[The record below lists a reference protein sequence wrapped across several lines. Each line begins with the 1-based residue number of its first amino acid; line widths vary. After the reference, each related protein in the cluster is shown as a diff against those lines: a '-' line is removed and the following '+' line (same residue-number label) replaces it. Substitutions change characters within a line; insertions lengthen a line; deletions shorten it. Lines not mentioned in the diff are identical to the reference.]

1 MNGLIWMLGYPVFLF
16 IGMAIGYLVVIRPA
30 AREID
35 RAMDAAAQTQKKL
48 LDARADHRA
57 AQAQADAHGDALND
71 IVDLADWS
79 AGLPAARAIAGQAL
93 ETGSY
98 PGRLR
103 AAQDALEQAEKEI
116 QDLQAENVRVAEL
129 AVAPQ

>member
-1 MNGLIWMLGYPVFLF
+1 MNGLLWMLGYPVFLF
-16 IGMAIGYLVVIRPA
+16 IGMAIGYLVVVRPA
-30 AREID
+30 GREID
-35 RAMDAAAQTQKKL
+35 RVRTTAAQMQDKL
-48 LDARADHRA
+48 LDARAHHRR
-57 AQAQADAHGDALND
+57 AQAQADAYGDALND

-103 AAQDALEQAEKEI
+103 ASQEALEQAEKEI

-129 AVAPQ
+129 AVTPQ